1 MLGIGEL
8 AMPPRPWHVLGLVLL
23 PVMLGTE
30 SCGLRDKTP
39 AKSAAEVVIRVGDKG
54 YTQSDLESFFESR
67 LNEFRNSAASD
78 DVMSALLDSFIEEKL
93 LLSKAERLK
102 VEANPQVL
110 ASMRKKLSQSA
121 DGNASGAGHN
131 KDIAQSMTDSL
142 KIQQYLHDYLFKNLS
157 ATKEECEAYYK
168 EHLDDFVSNDVVL
181 VSEILVDSA
190 EQAQKIQAALKAKR
204 NKNFAELARLYSKA
218 PTASDGGA
226 LGSFQRGE
234 LPENFEKVIFP
245 LAPGTVSKP
254 ISTQY
259 GYHTFKVDE
268 KILAH
273 QQRFYEVE
281 SQIHEKLLQER
292 QRVALDKELES
303 LTNQMPVKVDR
314 DRLSFKYTGSRLAA
328 HGGKPK

>member
-1 MLGIGEL
+1 MPLRPWRMLGLI
-8 AMPPRPWHVLGLVLL
+8 LL
-23 PVMLGTE
+23 PAMLGAE
-30 SCGLRDKTP
+30 NCALRDKAP
-39 AKSAAEVVIRVGDKG
+39 AKSATTAVVRVGGKG
-54 YTQSDLESFFESR
+54 YTQSDLESFFQSR

-78 DVMSALLDSFIEEKL
+78 GVMSALLDSFIEEKL
-93 LLSKAERLK
+93 LLSKAESLK
-102 VEANPQVL
+102 IEANPQVL
-110 ASMRKKLSQSA
+110 ASMREKLTQSA
-121 DGNASGAGHN
+121 DGNSSGTGN
-131 KDIAQSMTDSL
+131 NQDIAQSLMDSL
-142 KIQQYLHDYLFKNLS
+142 KIQQYLHDYLFKNL
-157 ATKEECEAYYK
+157 AVTKEECEAYYK
-168 EHLDDFVSNDVVL
+168 EHLDEFVSNDVVH

-190 EQAQKIQAALKAKR
+190 QQAQKIQAALKAKH

-218 PTASDGGA
+218 PTAADGGD

-234 LPENFEKVIFP
+234 LPPNFERVIFP

-292 QRVALDKELES
+292 QRVALDKELAS
-303 LTNQMPVKVDR
+303 LTNQMPVELDR
-314 DRLSFKYTGSRLAA
+314 DRLSFQYTGSRLAA

>member
-1 MLGIGEL
+1 
-8 AMPPRPWHVLGLVLL
+8 MPPRPWRVLGLIVLL
-23 PVMLGTE
+23 VMLGAE
-30 SCGLRDKTP
+30 SCGLRDKAP
-39 AKSAAEVVIRVGDKG
+39 VKSDDSAAVVRIGEKG
-54 YTQSDLESFFESR
+54 YTQSDLEGFFQSR

-78 DVMSALLDSFIEEKL
+78 DVMSALMDSFIEEKL
-93 LLSKAERLK
+93 LLSKAEKLK
-102 VEANPQVL
+102 VEANPQVV
-110 ASMRKKLSQSA
+110 ASMREKLSQSA
-121 DGNASGAGHN
+121 DGNASGTGHN
-131 KDIAQSMTDSL
+131 KDIDQSMMESL

-157 ATKEECEAYYK
+157 VTREECEAYYK
-168 EHLDDFVSNDVVL
+168 EHLGDFVSNDVVH

-190 EQAQKIQAALKAKR
+190 EQAQKIQAALKAKH

-218 PTASDGGA
+218 PTAADGGN

-268 KILAH
+268 KVLAH
-273 QQRFYEVE
+273 KQRFFEVE

-292 QRVALDKELES
+292 QRAALDKELAS
-303 LTNQMPVKVDR
+303 LTDQMPIDVDR
-314 DRLSFKYTGSRLAA
+314 DRLSFKYTGNRLAA

>member
-1 MLGIGEL
+1 
-8 AMPPRPWHVLGLVLL
+8 MPPRPWHVLSLILL
-23 PVMLGTE
+23 PVMLGAE
-30 SCGLRDKTP
+30 SCGLQDKAP
-39 AKSAAEVVIRVGDKG
+39 AQSAAAVVVRVGDKG

-110 ASMRKKLSQSA
+110 ASMREKLSQSA
-121 DGNASGAGHN
+121 DGNGSGAGHD
-131 KDIAQSMTDSL
+131 KDIAQSMMDSL
-142 KIQQYLHDYLFKNLS
+142 KIQQYLHDYPFKNLS
-157 ATKEECEAYYK
+157 VTKEECEAYYK
-168 EHLDDFVSNDVVL
+168 EHLDDFVSNDVVH

-190 EQAQKIQAALKAKR
+190 EQAQKIQAALKAKH

-218 PTASDGGA
+218 PTAADGGV

-234 LPENFEKVIFP
+234 LPPNFEKVIFP
-245 LAPGTVSKP
+245 LTPGTVSKP

-292 QRVALDKELES
+292 QRVALDKELAS
-303 LTNQMPVKVDR
+303 LTNEMPVEVDR
-314 DRLSFKYTGSRLAA
+314 DRLGFKYTGIRLAA